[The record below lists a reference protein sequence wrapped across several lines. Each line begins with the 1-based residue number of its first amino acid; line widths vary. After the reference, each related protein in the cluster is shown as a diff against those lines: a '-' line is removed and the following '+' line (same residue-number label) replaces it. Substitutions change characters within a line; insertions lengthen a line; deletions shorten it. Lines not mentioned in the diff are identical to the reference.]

1 MSTNARVPK
10 AVDGVG
16 AGESSG
22 GWRDWSAE
30 DASIWIAAPTESD
43 DKYSRGVLGV
53 VTGSDLYPG
62 AAVLGV
68 EAAVRTGVGMVR
80 YVGAGHPTELV
91 LQRRPETVTGT
102 GRVQAWLVGSG
113 MDANSRPEDDST
125 RLRAALADGVPIV
138 IDAGALDLIDEA
150 TGPVVITPHFRELAT
165 VLAAKA
171 AADRPTPDRP
181 TPDAPTPDAPTPDR
195 PSPDAPTSDAIEAD
209 PARWAVR
216 AAEILQVTVLLKGH
230 TTYIADPDGT
240 RLRVTA
246 GTAWLATA
254 GSGDVLGGVLGALVA
269 THARALSA
277 DRSAL
282 ARLAATAAF
291 VHGRAG
297 ERASAGGPIAA
308 LDIAE
313 ALPGSVA
320 ELLS

>member
-16 AGESSG
+16 VGESSG

-80 YVGAGHPTELV
+80 YVGARHPTELV
-91 LQRRPETVTGT
+91 LQRRPETVTSN

-125 RLRAALADGVPIV
+125 RLRAALADGVPMV

-181 TPDAPTPDAPTPDR
+181 
-195 PSPDAPTSDAIEAD
+195 SPDAPTSDAIAAD
-209 PARWAVR
+209 PARWAAR
-216 AAEILQVTVLLKGH
+216 AAQILQVTVLLKGH

-308 LDIAE
+308 LDITE
-313 ALPGSVA
+313 ALRGSVA